1 MHRIGNIGH
10 GTAIGLLPNNI
21 ALGVKLQNPDITIT
35 SPKRISAPNHQIP
48 AIVGLPDRISP
59 VFFIPAIGLLPNN
72 IALGVKLQ
80 NPDITITSPKR
91 ISFPRHHV
99 ATVCRLLHIKSV
111 IPIISAIGLLP
122 NNIALG
128 VKLQNPDITITSP
141 KRMGPT
147 DHNVTTI
154 GSLAN
159 FVAPIFSIAA
169 IGFLPGNITI

>member
-91 ISFPRHHV
+91 
-99 ATVCRLLHIKSV
+99 L
-111 IPIISAIGLLP
+111 
-122 NNIALG
+122 
-128 VKLQNPDITITSP
+128 
-141 KRMGPT
+141 GPT